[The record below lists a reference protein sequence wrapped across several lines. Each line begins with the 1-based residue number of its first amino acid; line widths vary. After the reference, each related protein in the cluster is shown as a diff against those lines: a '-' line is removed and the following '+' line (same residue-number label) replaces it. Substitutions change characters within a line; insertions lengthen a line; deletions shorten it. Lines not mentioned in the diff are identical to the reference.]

1 MDEVGQDS
9 CDLELIGDN
18 GRIEVEY
25 SLRYILGFFSVD
37 SPNDFVNSRPAA
49 GGKLFLEYWKK
60 H

>member
-49 GGKLFLEYWKK
+49 GGKLFLEY
-60 H
+60 